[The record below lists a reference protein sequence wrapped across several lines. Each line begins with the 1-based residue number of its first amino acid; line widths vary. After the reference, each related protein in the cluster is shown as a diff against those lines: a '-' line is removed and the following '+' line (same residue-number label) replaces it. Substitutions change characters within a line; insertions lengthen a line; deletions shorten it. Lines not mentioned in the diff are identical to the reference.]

1 MGFYWLEFALLIWIL
16 QRPLQAAEPNLSHQ
30 NTVHQRG
37 ASMTIFFRGTASPQS
52 SGNHSAGRCC
62 TGHRGL
68 AGGGPGRGQKQL
80 VIGGTA
86 GSNIDQLQY
95 GIVPILQKKGYKVRL
110 VEFNDYV
117 QPNLALADGSLDA
130 NFPA

>member
-1 MGFYWLEFALLIWIL
+1 MTHLFSVARRRRSLLATTL
-16 QRPLQAAEPNLSHQ
+16 
-30 NTVHQRG
+30 
-37 ASMTIFFRGTASPQS
+37 
-52 SGNHSAGRCC
+52 
-62 TGHRGL
+62 L
-68 AGGGPGRGQKQL
+68 AGAALVMGVLPAAAQDAGKKQL

-130 NFPA
+130 NFFQHRVYLQKFAIDQR